1 MIYFFQSL
9 ESELICSTAYV
20 ELFIRRITEPK
31 LLAIFLRFLFT
42 EAHDQDTIIDI
53 MVHRLT
59 LQSQVSSY
67 IFYVKLQF
75 HGKGDDLKKKKIIF
89 TEK

>member
-1 MIYFFQSL
+1 MHIMIYFFQSL

-42 EAHDQDTIIDI
+42 EKLSLDDEK
-53 MVHRLT
+53 
-59 LQSQVSSY
+59 VSKNADEM
-67 IFYVKLQF
+67 F
-75 HGKGDDLKKKKIIF
+75 
-89 TEK
+89 

>member
-1 MIYFFQSL
+1 M
-9 ESELICSTAYV
+9 CSTAYM

-42 EAHDQDTIIDI
+42 EMHDQDTIVDI

-59 LQSQVSSY
+59 LQSQVNKKYYCKSS
-67 IFYVKLQF
+67 I
-75 HGKGDDLKKKKIIF
+75 
-89 TEK
+89 